1 MGRLVLIIAGWF
13 LILAALLIVWVASTP
28 GRVALAQVGILP
40 PTLQPRD
47 VGLYFILVF
56 SLGFMF
62 LAGTALESTISGISR
77 ALTAGAVSS
86 ERSRSVRSTIL
97 WGGVVY
103 LAIAALFAAYLIFFA
118 LPDAGSLDRLWDPL
132 FLRFVL
138 TWPYHLLAA
147 AAPFGLSRDAFY

>member
-1 MGRLVLIIAGWF
+1 MGRLVLVIAGLF
-13 LILAALLIVWVASTP
+13 LILTALLIVWVASTP

-56 SLGFMF
+56 SLGFTF
-62 LAGTALESTISGISR
+62 LAGTAFESIASGVSK
-77 ALTAGAVSS
+77 ALTAGAGTS
-86 ERSRSVRSTIL
+86 ERSGSVRSTIL

-118 LPDAGSLDRLWDPL
+118 LPDAGSLGRLGDPL

-147 AAPFGLSRDAFY
+147 VEPFGLPRDAFY

>member
-1 MGRLVLIIAGWF
+1 MGRLVLVIAGLF

-56 SLGFMF
+56 SLGFTF

-77 ALTAGAVSS
+77 ALGVVSS
-86 ERSRSVRSTIL
+86 ERSSSVRSTIL

-118 LPDAGSLDRLWDPL
+118 LPDAGSLGRLGDPL

-138 TWPYHLLAA
+138 TWPYHFLAA
-147 AAPFGLSRDAFY
+147 VEPFGLPRDAFY

>member
-1 MGRLVLIIAGWF
+1 MGRLVLVIAGLF
-13 LILAALLIVWVASTP
+13 LILTALLIVWVASTP

-56 SLGFMF
+56 SLGFTF

-77 ALTAGAVSS
+77 ALGVVSS
-86 ERSRSVRSTIL
+86 ERSSSVRSTIL

-103 LAIAALFAAYLIFFA
+103 LAIATLFAAYLIFFA
-118 LPDAGSLDRLWDPL
+118 LPDAGNVGHLWDPL

-147 AAPFGLSRDAFY
+147 VEPFGLPRDAFY

>member
-86 ERSRSVRSTIL
+86 ERSWSVRSTIL